1 MNISIIIPCYN
12 EEEVLHLTLE
22 RLGALSVDMASN
34 KDCDEIEFVM
44 VDDGSQ
50 DRTAEILTEA
60 SKADKRV
67 KLIRFSRNFGHQA
80 ALLAGYEFAKG
91 DVIVS
96 LDADLQDP
104 PELIKTMLDKIKDG
118 NDVVY
123 AARESRENDSWF
135 KRKTADLFYWLMKKF
150 GADIVPNHADFRMVT
165 RRALNAFL
173 QFHENNLFIRATFPI
188 VGFPSCVV
196 YYDRPERLAG
206 KTKYPFWKMFEF
218 AVDGMTSFSVV
229 PLRICSMV
237 GLFVSFFAL
246 LMLFWSIVVKIFG
259 GAIPG
264 WTSTVAPL
272 YLLGGVQLLFLGIV
286 GEYMGKIYTE
296 VKKRPRYIVQETL
309 NIVEENAPV

>member
-60 SKADKRV
+60 SKADQRV

-309 NIVEENAPV
+309 NIVEKNDAV